1 MRLER
6 TGVRRGLTAR
16 RGLGE
21 GPFVCSLGRHGLM
34 VIIGIIGD
42 EWYHVWFPAT
52 GEYGFVKQSDLWE
65 GNG

>member
-21 GPFVCSLGRHGLM
+21 GPFVCSLGRHSLM
-34 VIIGIIGD
+34 VLIS
-42 EWYHVWFPAT
+42 E
-52 GEYGFVKQSDLWE
+52 L
-65 GNG
+65 